1 MKFQYKPASL
11 GVACVQC
18 QTAIHFG
25 GDDLGERFEE
35 IFLLF
40 CRDTCSRIGYD
51 ELMGVRAT
59 FLEVEADT
67 SLLRI
72 ESGIFQQVEQDTFQ
86 LFFIRFY
93 FFNILTFL

>member
-1 MKFQYKPASL
+1 
-11 GVACVQC
+11 
-18 QTAIHFG
+18 
-25 GDDLGERFEE
+25 
-35 IFLLF
+35 
-40 CRDTCSRIGYD
+40 
-51 ELMGVRAT
+51 MGVRAT

-93 FFNILTFL
+93 LEFGGVYSCLLYTSDAADE

>member
-1 MKFQYKPASL
+1 
-11 GVACVQC
+11 
-18 QTAIHFG
+18 
-25 GDDLGERFEE
+25 
-35 IFLLF
+35 
-40 CRDTCSRIGYD
+40 
-51 ELMGVRAT
+51 MGVRAT

-93 FFNILTFL
+93 LEFGAFTEGVTSGFINSLAFSMTLSQKVPALTSPIS

>member
-1 MKFQYKPASL
+1 M
-11 GVACVQC
+11 
-18 QTAIHFG
+18 
-25 GDDLGERFEE
+25 
-35 IFLLF
+35 F

-93 FFNILTFL
+93 LEFGGVYRRGDVRLHKFFSLLHDAFAESTRIDFSHFIRFGQ